1 MTERSSLIKIII
13 LQDFILDPREISIPK
28 KVIEK
33 IDFNKEI
40 FFKFGAEKK
49 EVNCTANDTEDI
61 IYISSS
67 LVDEFSVYSGMK
79 TNFIINENVICIGPV
94 IGSFTDTTSVR
105 IASEQRPGTKLKCLC
120 ESNRDART
128 ILYFFSVNDF
138 DSENERI
145 HGTYYNY
152 VAERWEKGYFPI
164 PDVLHDRG
172 GGILNKQKGASQY
185 IRETIEKDENVMRF
199 NPRYYFD
206 KWQVYDKLNRYE
218 EVKKYLPLTIRYR
231 NANDLL
237 MMLEKSKTLYIKDRV
252 GNRGIGVT
260 RIVKLL
266 DGTFD
271 LSYFTK
277 ELFQERYYSFE
288 GLVSRIDE
296 LYKGK
301 NAIIQPSIDMIK
313 VDEGNVDMRATVQRD
328 GNGNLSII
336 ACPVRLGKSGA
347 PITSTRSGSKVY
359 RFEEFFMNILNY
371 PKEKIDG
378 IKTKIDDF
386 LISTYKA
393 IEDIYG
399 RFGEIGIDFAIDKSG
414 EIWFIECNAK
424 PGKDTV
430 YLSYDKETIKKAF
443 LNPLEYAKYIAGY

>member
-1 MTERSSLIKIII
+1 
-13 LQDFILDPREISIPK
+13 
-28 KVIEK
+28 
-33 IDFNKEI
+33 
-40 FFKFGAEKK
+40 
-49 EVNCTANDTEDI
+49 
-61 IYISSS
+61 
-67 LVDEFSVYSGMK
+67 
-79 TNFIINENVICIGPV
+79 
-94 IGSFTDTTSVR
+94 
-105 IASEQRPGTKLKCLC
+105 
-120 ESNRDART
+120 
-128 ILYFFSVNDF
+128 
-138 DSENERI
+138 
-145 HGTYYNY
+145 
-152 VAERWEKGYFPI
+152 
-164 PDVLHDRG
+164 
-172 GGILNKQKGASQY
+172 
-185 IRETIEKDENVMRF
+185 
-199 NPRYYFD
+199 
-206 KWQVYDKLNRYE
+206 
-218 EVKKYLPLTIRYR
+218 
-231 NANDLL
+231 
-237 MMLEKSKTLYIKDRV
+237 MLEKSKTLYIKDRV

-313 VDEGNVDMRATVQRD
+313 IDEGNVDMRATVQRD
-328 GNGNLSII
+328 GNGNLGIV

-371 PKEKIDG
+371 PKEKVDG
-378 IKTKIDDF
+378 IKAKIDDF

>member
-1 MTERSSLIKIII
+1 M
-13 LQDFILDPREISIPK
+13 
-28 KVIEK
+28 
-33 IDFNKEI
+33 
-40 FFKFGAEKK
+40 
-49 EVNCTANDTEDI
+49 
-61 IYISSS
+61 
-67 LVDEFSVYSGMK
+67 
-79 TNFIINENVICIGPV
+79 
-94 IGSFTDTTSVR
+94 
-105 IASEQRPGTKLKCLC
+105 
-120 ESNRDART
+120 
-128 ILYFFSVNDF
+128 
-138 DSENERI
+138 
-145 HGTYYNY
+145 
-152 VAERWEKGYFPI
+152 
-164 PDVLHDRG
+164 HDRG

-206 KWQVYDKLNRYE
+206 KWQVYDKLNRYD

-231 NANDLL
+231 NASDLL

-260 RIVKLL
+260 RIVKFL

-328 GNGNLSII
+328 GNGNLGIV

-359 RFEEFFMNILNY
+359 RFEEFFMSILNY

-378 IKTKIDDF
+378 IKAKIDDF